1 MLQKLISYSVNF
13 IKVVGSLVAGFTALF
28 YVAGFLAWNSRL
40 GYLGMPEHQ
49 ILDINYLITGAQFFV
64 SFPLRAI
71 PGFQFLRWDWILL
84 PVIAFIG
91 GVLIGIR
98 KHNRKFS
105 KWAFLA
111 TGTVLLV
118 LLLIP
123 LRMNKGAFFEYL
135 PSFLDHQ
142 GMLFSED
149 ITPMEHLENNYSRL
163 IVLSILASVG
173 TGLMLSWHKR
183 IEKSVTSSETET
195 KSTSEEP
202 EGKDTA
208 KRTLFRLSNTT
219 PWRILSNSLALL
231 IALIT
236 FSYFLLLPLN
246 FIHPVYI
253 KRYPVANISFS
264 QEGFYPEIQDDTKLF
279 LLERKGSDTGELLFY
294 LFEGMEIL
302 QIRRDDI
309 KEVRI
314 IGHQSIWD

>member
-13 IKVVGSLVAGFTALF
+13 IKVIGSLVAGFTALF

-71 PGFQFLRWDWILL
+71 PGFQFLRWDWLLL
-84 PVIAFIG
+84 PVIAFICG
-91 GVLIGIR
+91 ALIGIR
-98 KHNRKFS
+98 EHNRRYS

-111 TGTVLLV
+111 AGIVLFV

-123 LRMNKGAFFEYL
+123 LRMDEGAFFKYL

-142 GMLFSED
+142 GILFSED
-149 ITPMEHLENNYSRL
+149 VTPMEYMENNYSRL

-183 IEKSVTSSETET
+183 IEKSVTSLETET
-195 KSTSEEP
+195 KSAPEEP
-202 EGKDTA
+202 KGKDTT
-208 KRTLFRLSNTT
+208 KRTLFRPGNIT
-219 PWRILSNSLALL
+219 PWRILSNSLVLL

-246 FIHPVYI
+246 FIHPVYV
-253 KRYPVANISFS
+253 KRYPVANISFN

-279 LLERKGSDTGELLFY
+279 LLERKGSDAGELLFY
-294 LFEGMEIL
+294 LFDDMKIL
-302 QIRRDDI
+302 QIKRDDI